1 MSKLPNTETM
11 KRVMFYAPGDI
22 RLEQAPIP
30 VPGPGEVVI
39 KNKVTLTC
47 GTDVK
52 TYKRGYR
59 YEPPFGFGHEAS
71 GTVYALGEGVTTF
84 ALGDRVVAHNSA
96 PCGHCYYCKRG
107 EQSMCEHLIQN
118 QFEHGAYAEYQLIPA
133 PIVEMNMF
141 HLPDTMSYKQ
151 AALLEPMACSVYGT
165 SMCPIEPGDYVVV
178 NGCGPIGL
186 GFVRM
191 SYLRGAHVIAC
202 DMSKTRLDAAKKLGA
217 YDIVKVDEVDDQVQA
232 IKDLTPDA
240 RGVDVAIEATG
251 VPSVWEMAMHMARP
265 AGFVLLF
272 GGLKKGTEVKL
283 DANLMHYSQLTVK
296 GVFHTTPMYV
306 NATFEL
312 LKMGTFPEDIFIQ
325 HEYPLEETE
334 KAIQEHAAGAVI
346 KNSIIYPD

>member
-1 MSKLPNTETM
+1 MSENTM

-22 RLEQAPIP
+22 RVEEAPIP

-71 GTVYALGEGVTTF
+71 GIVSAVGEGVEGF
-84 ALGDRVVAHNSA
+84 NPGDRVVAHNSA

-107 EQSMCEHLIQN
+107 DESMCEHLIQN
-118 QFEHGAYAEYQLIPA
+118 QFDNGAYAEYQLIPE
-133 PIVEMNMF
+133 PIVRMNMF
-141 HLPDTMSYKQ
+141 HLPETMSYKQ

-165 SMCPIEPGDYVVV
+165 AMCPIEVGDYVVV

-191 SYLRGAHVIAC
+191 SHLRGAHVIAC
-202 DMSKTRLDAAKKLGA
+202 DMSQARLDAAKKLGA
-217 YDIVKVDEVDDQVQA
+217 VDTVKVDEVSDQVEA
-232 IKDLTPDA
+232 VKGLTPGA

-272 GGLKKGTEVKL
+272 GGLKKGSEVKL
-283 DANLMHYSQLTVK
+283 DANLMHYGQLTVK

-306 NATFEL
+306 NSTFEL
-312 LKMGTFPEDIFIQ
+312 LKIGTFPEEIFVQ
-325 HEYPLEETE
+325 HEYRIEDTE
-334 KAIQEHAAGAVI
+334 KAILEHAAGAVI
-346 KNSIIYPD
+346 KNCIVYPD

>member
-1 MSKLPNTETM
+1 
-11 KRVMFYAPGDI
+11 
-22 RLEQAPIP
+22 
-30 VPGPGEVVI
+30 
-39 KNKVTLTC
+39 
-47 GTDVK
+47 
-52 TYKRGYR
+52 
-59 YEPPFGFGHEAS
+59 
-71 GTVYALGEGVTTF
+71 
-84 ALGDRVVAHNSA
+84 
-96 PCGHCYYCKRG
+96 
-107 EQSMCEHLIQN
+107 
-118 QFEHGAYAEYQLIPA
+118 
-133 PIVEMNMF
+133 
-141 HLPDTMSYKQ
+141 
-151 AALLEPMACSVYGT
+151 
-165 SMCPIEPGDYVVV
+165 MCPIEPGDYVIV

-202 DMSKTRLDAAKKLGA
+202 DMSKARLDAAKKLGV

-306 NATFEL
+306 NATFE
-312 LKMGTFPEDIFIQ
+312 
-325 HEYPLEETE
+325 
-334 KAIQEHAAGAVI
+334 
-346 KNSIIYPD
+346 